1 MDQKGEES
9 EEKKKHPKAPLREG
23 GASRSEQ
30 QKGEW
35 ERGGSVAFQMRRR
48 FQKRCVGEKLGAEW
62 ERERMRNGGG
72 ERKREREG

>member
-35 ERGGSVAFQMRRR
+35 ERGGEASLSKCGAVSRNGAEGKSVARSGR
-48 FQKRCVGEKLGAEW
+48 EKE
-62 ERERMRNGGG
+62 
-72 ERKREREG
+72 

>member
-35 ERGGSVAFQMRRR
+35 ERGGEASLS
-48 FQKRCVGEKLGAEW
+48 KCGAVS
-62 ERERMRNGGG
+62 RNGA
-72 ERKREREG
+72 